1 MKEKALSLQKIDGMN
16 SFEQHRLKAMV
27 LHILNVTGGIDFYH
41 VFKILYFAE
50 REHLAK
56 WGHRMIA
63 DDFCALDYGPVP
75 SQLYN
80 AIKVLDNPNS
90 NLASELQVSMKFAGA
105 DAPNVMIAKE
115 PADMDYISASEK
127 EALDKSIMENASLT
141 FKQLKEKSH
150 DIAWQEAFSRKRSSK
165 LSLVKMAEA
174 VHADTATL
182 EYIKEQ
188 MELEDILA

>member
-1 MKEKALSLQKIDGMN
+1 MN
-16 SFEQHRLKAMV
+16 SLEQHRLKAMV
-27 LHILNVTGGIDFYH
+27 LYILNITGGIDFYH

-75 SQLYN
+75 SQLYD
-80 AIKVLDNPNS
+80 AIKMLDKPDS
-90 NLASELQVSMKFAGA
+90 NLASTLHVSMEFAGA

-115 PADMDYISASEK
+115 SADMEYISASEK
-127 EALDKSIMENASLT
+127 EVLDKSIKENACLS
-141 FKQLKEKSH
+141 FSQLKEKSH
-150 DIAWQEAFSRKRSSK
+150 DIAWQDAFSRKRSAK

-174 VHADTATL
+174 VHADVATL

-188 MELEDILA
+188 IELEEILK

>member
-1 MKEKALSLQKIDGMN
+1 MN
-16 SFEQHRLKAMV
+16 AYEQHRLKTMV
-27 LHILNVTGGIDFYH
+27 LYILNVTGGIDFYH

-90 NLASELQVSMKFAGA
+90 NLASELQGAMKFAGA

-115 PADMDYISASEK
+115 PA
-127 EALDKSIMENASLT
+127 ENASLT

-150 DIAWQEAFSRKRSSK
+150 DIAWLEAFSRKRSSK

-174 VHADTATL
+174 VHADAATL